1 MPQAKTFRGVRLTK
15 KTSKPS
21 QPHRKE
27 DGRPKGTR
35 KKYKFEETPLGF
47 MLKHEV
53 PAAYAVIMRMT
64 PKGLFPEPT
73 VRVIELVCNA
83 SPDASLSKP
92 KFQRYLDL
100 YKRDGIYCGRAKR
113 LTPERE
119 QYYQGVSKR
128 KIDKY
133 AKANRQEIEKERK
146 LLRQERNKTES

>member
-1 MPQAKTFRGVRLTK
+1 
-15 KTSKPS
+15 
-21 QPHRKE
+21 
-27 DGRPKGTR
+27 
-35 KKYKFEETPLGF
+35 
-47 MLKHEV
+47 MLKYES

-64 PKGLFPEPT
+64 PKSLFPEPSI
-73 VRVIELVCNA
+73 RVIELVCNA

-119 QYYQGVSKR
+119 QFYQGVSKR
-128 KIDKY
+128 KLDKY

-146 LLRQERNKTES
+146 LLRTKLKGDEN